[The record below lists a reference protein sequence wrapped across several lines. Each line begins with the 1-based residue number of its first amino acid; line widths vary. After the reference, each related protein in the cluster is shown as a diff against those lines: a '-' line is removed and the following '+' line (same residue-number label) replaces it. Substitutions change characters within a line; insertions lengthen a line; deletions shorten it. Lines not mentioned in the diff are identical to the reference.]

1 MTNIQQVDSES
12 ASDSEQSPP
21 EFIGGSADARGYRRR
36 SVLWPAKLIVGSH
49 DFQCQIWNMSL
60 GGARVR
66 LDLPI
71 REGAAVRLIIAGRGE
86 IPATVRWFRNDT
98 AGLSFNIPA
107 EEVRLLFIDQLQSL
121 GLEPTESD
129 L

>member
-1 MTNIQQVDSES
+1 MANIQQTNSEN
-12 ASDSEQSPP
+12 ASDSKQSPA
-21 EFIGGSADARGYRRR
+21 EFVGGSADARGYRRR
-36 SVLWPAKLIVGSH
+36 SVLWPAKLIVGRH
-49 DFQCQIWNMSL
+49 DFRCQIWNMSL

-71 REGAAVRLIIAGRGE
+71 KEGAGVRLIIAGRGD

-107 EEVRLLFIDQLQSL
+107 EEVRLLFLDQLQSL
-121 GLEPTESD
+121 GLEPAEAD
-129 L
+129 V

>member
-1 MTNIQQVDSES
+1 MTNIQQMDSEC
-12 ASDSEQSPP
+12 ASDYEQGSP

-36 SVLWPAKLIVGSH
+36 SVLWPARLIVGRH

-71 REGAAVRLIIAGRGE
+71 REGAAVRLLIAGRGE

-98 AGLSFNIPA
+98 AGLSFNVPV
-107 EEVRLLFIDQLQSL
+107 EEVRLLFLDQLQSL
-121 GLEPTESD
+121 GLETTESD

>member
-1 MTNIQQVDSES
+1 MTNTQHVDIKTL
-12 ASDSEQSPP
+12 SDSEESLP
-21 EFIGGSADARGYRRR
+21 EFVGGSADARGYRRR
-36 SVLWPAKLIVGSH
+36 SVLWPAKLLVGRH

-71 REGAAVRLIIAGRGE
+71 REGADVRLIIAGRGE

-107 EEVRLLFIDQLQSL
+107 EEVRLLFLDQLQSL
-121 GLEPTESD
+121 GLEPTEPD
-129 L
+129 R